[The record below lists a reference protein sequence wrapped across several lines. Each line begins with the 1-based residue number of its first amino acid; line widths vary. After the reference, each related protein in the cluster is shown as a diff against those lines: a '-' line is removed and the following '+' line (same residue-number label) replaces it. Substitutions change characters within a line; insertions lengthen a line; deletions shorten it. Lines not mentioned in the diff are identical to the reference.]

1 MGMSARCR
9 QRPVA
14 GQLTEET
21 AGAIAP
27 NSRSEHQSGADT
39 KPPSD
44 RCLPAVECA
53 VEGQS
58 AILAAGDTAPARRPA
73 AAAELSAGQAVAA
86 STSAAASDTRPMVT
100 PDLVA
105 DASETLTRTE
115 APPPHAVAGPVAG
128 RPRRQHQTP
137 KRYCCSV
144 TMDRH
149 HCCPACN
156 FRYRTRGSCYKHA
169 VKVHGQLYVPG
180 EPLKDIPADEFEILR
195 ETYRRADRNARQRA
209 REEGEDTAV

>member
-105 DASETLTRTE
+105 DASETLTLTE
-115 APPPHAVAGPVAG
+115 APPL
-128 RPRRQHQTP
+128 
-137 KRYCCSV
+137 
-144 TMDRH
+144 
-149 HCCPACN
+149 
-156 FRYRTRGSCYKHA
+156 TR
-169 VKVHGQLYVPG
+169 
-180 EPLKDIPADEFEILR
+180 
-195 ETYRRADRNARQRA
+195 
-209 REEGEDTAV
+209 